1 MPILVLSHKKK
12 ESLSTQLI
20 HRKLTLYLIAEAKIR
35 SDGAVIVNFKLGE
48 GLFPALHA
56 TATQQRVK
64 FPLVLCWSWCWCW
77 DREWSSLIS
86 GQWAEWDRHQL
97 QNMVLCIWLVQHSTH
112 ITSNS
117 GYFLLWA
124 SLAAWRAWHGSN
136 GSSALNS
143 VASNLLSQC

>member
-1 MPILVLSHKKK
+1 MLSHKKK

-48 GLFPALHA
+48 GLVPALHA

-64 FPLVLCWSWCWCW
+64 FPLVLCCSWCWCWCW

-97 QNMVLCIWLVQHSTH
+97 QNMLLCIWLVQHSTH

-124 SLAAWRAWHGSN
+124 SLAAWH

-143 VASNLLSQC
+143 VASLLSSVSSHQRK

>member
-1 MPILVLSHKKK
+1 MWRLSARVLGPGQAGPELRH
-12 ESLSTQLI
+12 
-20 HRKLTLYLIAEAKIR
+20 
-35 SDGAVIVNFKLGE
+35 
-48 GLFPALHA
+48 
-56 TATQQRVK
+56 QRL
-64 FPLVLCWSWCWCW
+64 LVLCWCWCW

-117 GYFLLWA
+117 RYFLLWA
-124 SLAAWRAWHGSN
+124 SLAAWRTWPGSN

-143 VASNLLSQC
+143 VASLQRKKQPPLTVLRLADIFHILLGTLIITPDE